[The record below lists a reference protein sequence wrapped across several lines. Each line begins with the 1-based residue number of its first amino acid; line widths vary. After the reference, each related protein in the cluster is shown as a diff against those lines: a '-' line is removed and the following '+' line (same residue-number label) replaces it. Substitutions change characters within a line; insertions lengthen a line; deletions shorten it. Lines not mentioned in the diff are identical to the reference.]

1 MLVFVWEWGT
11 FGLRSL
17 ENRAAEPDSL
27 DMNTGLPDSYE
38 GRFLRGLRNMSLKIE
53 TKYAWSFSSPM

>member
-38 GRFLRGLRNMSLKIE
+38 GFE
-53 TKYAWSFSSPM
+53 TCR